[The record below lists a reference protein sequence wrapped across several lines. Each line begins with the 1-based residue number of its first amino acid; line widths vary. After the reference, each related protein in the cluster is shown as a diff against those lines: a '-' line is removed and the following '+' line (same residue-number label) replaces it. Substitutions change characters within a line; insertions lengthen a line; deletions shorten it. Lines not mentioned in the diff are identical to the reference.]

1 MTEPIT
7 IIHSTE
13 ADSDKV
19 RRLALLDD
27 RRPPKGPALLAYSGG
42 ELLAA
47 VGLVDGRAVADPF
60 RPTADIVDLL
70 RFQARHEEV
79 AA

>member
-1 MTEPIT
+1 VTESIT
-7 IIHSTE
+7 ITHSTE
-13 ADSDKV
+13 ADAQKV
-19 RRLALLDD
+19 WRLALLDD
-27 RRPPKGPALLAYSGG
+27 RRPPKGPALLAYAGD

-47 VGLVDGRAVADPF
+47 VGLLDGRAVADPF
-60 RPTADIVDLL
+60 RPTADVVDML